1 MVSWLKSLTLVFLL
15 PLELFAEGKV
25 SGAVNQS
32 HVFEQGKIEVEI
44 QNLPRKG
51 VLKLGSI
58 TYYYD

>member
-32 HVFEQGKIEVEI
+32 HVFEQGKIVGGRNTKPAKKGSYETWFN
-44 QNLPRKG
+44 NL
-51 VLKLGSI
+51 
-58 TYYYD
+58 